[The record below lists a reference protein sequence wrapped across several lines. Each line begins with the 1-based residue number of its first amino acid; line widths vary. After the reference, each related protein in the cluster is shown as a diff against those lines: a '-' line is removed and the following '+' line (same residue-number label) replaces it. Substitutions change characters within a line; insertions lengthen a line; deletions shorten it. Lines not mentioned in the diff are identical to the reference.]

1 MRWDMKEE
9 AGPLGICHLGEDSQ
23 LPPTSFGSNSNL
35 TKTQLKHQSKET
47 DPATVLI
54 WQVYQCM

>member
-9 AGPLGICHLGEDSQ
+9 TGPLGTCHLGEDTQ
-23 LPPTSFGSNSNL
+23 LPPTSIGSNSNL
-35 TKTQLKHQSKET
+35 TQTQLKHQSKET
-47 DPATVLI
+47 DPETVLI